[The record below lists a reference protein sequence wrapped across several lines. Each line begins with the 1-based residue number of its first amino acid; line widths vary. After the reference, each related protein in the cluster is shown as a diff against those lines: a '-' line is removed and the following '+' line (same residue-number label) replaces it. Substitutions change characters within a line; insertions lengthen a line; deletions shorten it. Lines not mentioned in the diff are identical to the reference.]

1 MVENRTGDRQ
11 NRIDENENTI
21 KQTVGEAGP
30 KQLYDEAYLQMAN
43 AKQAEKNE
51 WEETQKIQVEMNYLR
66 GRNEF
71 HNIYGKE
78 LSEKLSEEHSRLDL
92 WIRNFN
98 MHHPPVQYTEL
109 QEVFSEEKDWIAVR
123 SRIQQVQ
130 KDIIRCQ
137 TRVDEMNSRFIAL
150 QAEGNYHN
158 ADNESLQES
167 LAAQME
173 NLEGKLHD
181 VMMQIARLTVALE
194 DHEKAIHSANNTA
207 LNQAPESEMC

>member
-1 MVENRTGDRQ
+1 
-11 NRIDENENTI
+11 
-21 KQTVGEAGP
+21 
-30 KQLYDEAYLQMAN
+30 
-43 AKQAEKNE
+43 
-51 WEETQKIQVEMNYLR
+51 MNYLR